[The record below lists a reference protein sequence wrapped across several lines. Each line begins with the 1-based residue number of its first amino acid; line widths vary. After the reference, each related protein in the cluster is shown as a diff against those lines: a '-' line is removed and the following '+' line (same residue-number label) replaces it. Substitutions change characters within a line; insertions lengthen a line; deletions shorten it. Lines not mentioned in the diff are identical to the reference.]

1 MKRYFVVFGLLAVM
15 CSLLSCSTTP
25 SLDEEITLGPNA
37 IKVPATQTWTK
48 TDVSVQQG
56 QFMHVEAQ
64 GKIEIS
70 KWRYF
75 GRNYEYVVGPN
86 GTYDFSTEVER
97 LHWNYPVQPLQA
109 FPLPAAVAGPAP
121 CYALIGKIGEDG
133 DIFLI
138 GRDAVVEA
146 KNSGDLYLGVN
157 DFEIEDNRGDFYAK
171 VDLYNQIP
179 WELVKKDTRKIEKGT
194 GRVGKPV
201 EDPNVL
207 IIYVDGLDY
216 TVLTEMAYKGYL
228 PNIKNLFFD
237 NGINFPYTFS
247 VFPSTTWTTT
257 ACVLS
262 GNYSDLTGI
271 KSDAYL
277 DKRVNELRHFF
288 TPFGPLTSSRRISP
302 DIWDNIIDEDPR
314 REKLPT
320 IFSRMEDAKVPI
332 WGSVLPVT
340 PDQIPTFYDETLT
353 KTVRILGTHQ
363 IKPKFDEINTEYT
376 VNYVIKFKYDVM
388 YTWLP
393 GADVKSHETPRGQ
406 WGAARKQIYLIDK
419 KIGEL
424 VDKLKLEGKYDR
436 TYIILYSDHGHMG
449 GKDFINQNFD
459 ITNDFFYKSIVDKD
473 GDGELDDGSGLG
485 FNVQWVWHDE
495 ALHREHVDKSAHDF
509 MATGSMG
516 YGAAVIYLPYKH
528 KYSRNFRTTN
538 SYYDLA
544 HYQVHPTMKPV
555 NVLNRLLGVD
565 RSETNKFPDMTANK
579 PIDMVIVP
587 AARDNNTTLIINSQ
601 GLQGLIEM
609 RNAGN
614 GPRDFEYRYT
624 IISDFDQDQ
633 EGNNSYTRL
642 EALTAGGVAAED
654 PFHYT
659 ASPSFRKYIGENLN
673 WFNQF
678 HSGREWLRATKET
691 EYPNAVVTFAH
702 FTKWDESIDNLQ
714 GRFAPDFGVTPKRGW
729 NFQSDERLATD
740 HGYPLFDSVRVP
752 FFITGPNIKKGV
764 VNTTPHM
771 NIDMVP
777 TVLEIMGVEY
787 DPKELDGMAVLDI
800 YEEEVQEGPVF
811 VRDERVAFYTDNGLP
826 LYYPT
831 PVAKT
836 GYNLHNIDN
845 PYDLHYLGSDVATSY
860 HQQLLRLT
868 DSILDVAIPGDS
880 VRPFDTATSAIGRSW
895 KEQNPD
901 SLFVQRTSQF
911 AEALRIKQFD
921 VADLLSIIF
930 QFYITANNIDRAQLL
945 IDWIQDVGGDFNRL
959 IGEPIHHGEKGLLPG
974 QVINV
979 PVDGIQFAVY
989 KLKNLA
995 QEVVMRTGY
1004 RAAFGIEHGI
1014 GRVHNTGLPKTWKT
1028 PEIVG
1033 QSDDSPFKMLDI
1045 SE

>member
-1 MKRYFVVFGLLAVM
+1 MKRHFVIFSLLAVM

-25 SLDEEITLGPNA
+25 PLDEEITLGPNA
-37 IKVPATQTWTK
+37 IKVPATQAWTK
-48 TDVSVQQG
+48 TDVPVQSG
-56 QFMHVEAQ
+56 QSMHIQAQ

-75 GRNYEYVVGPN
+75 GRDYQYVVKPN
-86 GTYDFSTEVER
+86 GTYDFSDKVK
-97 LHWNYPVQPLQA
+97 NNV

-121 CYALIGKIGEDG
+121 CYALIGKIGENG

-138 GRDAVVEA
+138 GNDAVVEA
-146 KNSGDLYLGVN
+146 KNSGDLYLGIN
-157 DFEIEDNRGDFYAK
+157 DFDVTDNRGDFYAK

-194 GRVGKPV
+194 GRAGKPV
-201 EDPNVL
+201 ENPNVL

-228 PNIKNLFFD
+228 PNIKKLFFD
-237 NGINFPYTFS
+237 NGINFPYTFT

-262 GNYSDLTGI
+262 GNFSDLTGI
-271 KSDAYL
+271 KSDAFL
-277 DKRVNELRHFF
+277 DKRVNKMRHFF
-288 TPFGPLTSSRRISP
+288 TPYGPLTSSRRMDP
-302 DIWDNIIDEDPR
+302 DIWDKIVDEDPR

-320 IFSRMEDAKVPI
+320 IFSRLDESKVPH
-332 WGSVLPVT
+332 WASVMPIT
-340 PDQIPTFYDETLT
+340 PYQQPTFYDESLT
-353 KTVRILGTHQ
+353 KTVRIAGTHQ
-363 IKPKFDEINTEYT
+363 IKPRFDAINTEFT
-376 VNYVIKFKYDVM
+376 VNYVIKQKFDVM

-393 GADVKSHETPRGQ
+393 GADANSHETPRGQ
-406 WGAARKQIYLIDK
+406 WGGARKKIFLIDK
-419 KIGEL
+419 NIGEM

-449 GKDFINQNFD
+449 GKTFINQAFD

-473 GDGELDDGSGLG
+473 GDGELDEGSGLG
-485 FNVQWVWHDE
+485 FNVQYVQHDE
-495 ALHREHVDKSAHDF
+495 ALHREHIDKSANNF
-509 MATGSMG
+509 MAVGEMG
-516 YGAAVIYLPYKH
+516 YGAAVVYLPYKH

-555 NVLNRLLGVD
+555 NVLNLLLSED
-565 RSETNKFPDMTANK
+565 RSETNKYPDLVGNK

-587 AARDNNTTLIINSQ
+587 AARDNNSTLVINSQ

-609 RNAGN
+609 RNNGN
-614 GPRDFEYRYT
+614 GPRDFEYRYS

-633 EGNNSYTRL
+633 EGNNSYTKL

-659 ASPSFRKYIGENLN
+659 ASPSFRKHIGENPN

-678 HSGREWLRATKET
+678 HTGREWLAATKET

-729 NFQSDERLATD
+729 NFQTDERLATD

-752 FFITGPNIKKGV
+752 FFITGPNIKKGF
-764 VNTTPHM
+764 VNTTPHI
-771 NIDMVP
+771 NIDMLP

-787 DPKELDGMAVLDI
+787 DPEELDGKACLDI
-800 YEEEVQEGPVF
+800 YEEEVQEGPLV
-811 VRDERVAFYTDNGLP
+811 VRDERVAFYTDTGMP
-826 LYYPT
+826 FYYP
-831 PVAKT
+831 PKVAKT
-836 GYNLHNIDN
+836 GYNMHNLDN
-845 PYDLHYLGSDVATSY
+845 PYDMHYLVSNVATTY
-860 HQQLLRLT
+860 RQQGVRLA
-868 DSILDVAIPGDS
+868 DSVLDVAIPGDP

-895 KEQNPD
+895 KGSNPD

-911 AEALRIKQFD
+911 VEALRIKQFD
-921 VADLLSIIF
+921 VSDGISMIIF
-930 QFYITANNIDRAQLL
+930 QFYFTKNNLDRAHLL

-959 IGEPIHHGEKGLLPG
+959 IGEPVHHGQKGLLPG
-974 QVINV
+974 QALNAPI
-979 PVDGIQFAVY
+979 DGVQFVAR
-989 KLKNLA
+989 KLEKMVV
-995 QEVVMRTGY
+995 EVATRAGY
-1004 RAAFGIEHGI
+1004 RTIFGAEHVI
-1014 GRVHNTGLPKTWKT
+1014 GRTHNATVEKTWKT
-1028 PEIVG
+1028 PEVVG